1 MSSELRR
8 CKQING
14 LEPDCGLQLRARTVN
29 SDQFPTTKCDD
40 FLLVFG
46 VWTTKVTKVY
56 ILGSVKIRQFAA
68 HQGYTR
74 PPVSFLIQEFLILR
88 VRPLI
93 RILLFHSLHLETW
106 PCMVSLATSPL
117 TSYMYSCDMSYP
129 NRRGLLV
136 NYVTVNILSVCQEF
150 CCKSLITCEM
160 MSTLFLVPT

>member
-74 PPVSFLIQEFLILR
+74 PPVSFLIQEFLIQR

-150 CCKSLITCEM
+150 CCKSRITWKM